1 MPTQQT
7 GTENASALEARMI
20 DYGQHESLGY
30 LELGRLPYWSRRRAR
45 RQLAEFLAQV
55 DVKADVQ
62 LRWVRTPPSDLRS
75 LADQLGAEADRLY
88 GLDDPIAVV
97 FEAWAESAR
106 LADRVWKMEPE
117 NIT

>member
-1 MPTQQT
+1 
-7 GTENASALEARMI
+7 MI

-45 RQLAEFLAQV
+45 RELAEFLAQAN
-55 DVKADVQ
+55 VKADVE
-62 LRWVRTPPSDLRS
+62 LRWVRTPPAGLRS
-75 LADQLGAEADRLY
+75 LADQLGAEADRLF

-106 LADRVWKMEPE
+106 LADQVWTMEPE
-117 NIT
+117 DIK